1 MKTGKPP
8 LEFEV
13 EATVGSFTLQAQGSI
28 ADGIT
33 ALFGAS
39 GSGKTTLLHVLA
51 GLQVVNH
58 GSIQLR
64 GEHLLDSG
72 RGFCLPPEKR
82 RIGVV
87 FQEGR
92 LFPHLNVGENMRFGM
107 RSDVQ
112 GAPEFDDVTAL
123 LELRDIL
130 HRRGNGLSGGERQRV
145 ALARALLAAPR
156 LLLLDEPLA
165 SLDRARRAAILPYLR
180 MLPERYGIPALYV
193 SHDLTE
199 VLSLTDRLIV
209 LDHGRVIGSGSYRDL
224 ALSDDLV
231 GRASPLAKTNVL
243 RGEVTKVEGE
253 MCWVKVTNPRT
264 KSSTTALEIGA
275 IAKAQEVGSTV
286 RLLIGAEELVLATGD
301 VGSTSIQNHIPG
313 RVLRRTDGESESV
326 IEIEALSGGT
336 NLLAEVTLRSAN
348 QLELNRGAKLT
359 VLFKATAVK
368 VQRSAQSSIN
378 C

>member
-1 MKTGKPP
+1 MTTSKPA
-8 LEFEV
+8 LEFDV
-13 EATVGSFTLQAQGSI
+13 ETTSGSFTLKAQGAI
-28 ADGIT
+28 EEGIT

-39 GSGKTTLLHVLA
+39 GSGKTTLLHLLA
-51 GLQVVNH
+51 GLQAVNH

-64 GEHLLDSG
+64 GECLLDSK

-82 RIGVV
+82 QVGVV

-92 LFPHLNVGENMRFGM
+92 LFPHLNVEENMRFGM
-107 RSDVQ
+107 RSAAP
-112 GAPEFDDVTAL
+112 GAPEFDDVTSL
-123 LELRDIL
+123 LELGDVL
-130 HRRGNGLSGGERQRV
+130 QRRCKGLSGGERQRV

-199 VLSLTDRLIV
+199 VLSLTDQMIV
-209 LDHGRVIGSGSYRDL
+209 LDHGRVVGSGSYRDL

-231 GRASPLAKTNVL
+231 GRASPLGKTNVL
-243 RGEVTKVEGE
+243 LGEVTKVEGE
-253 MCWVKVTNPRT
+253 MCWVKVTDSETESNP
-264 KSSTTALEIGA
+264 APLEIGA
-275 IAKAQEVGSTV
+275 IAKAQEVGSSV

-301 VGSTSIQNHIPG
+301 VGATSIQNNVAG

-336 NLLAEVTLRSAN
+336 RLLAEVTLRSAK
-348 QLELNRGAKLT
+348 QLQLNPGANLA

-368 VQRSAQSSIN
+368 VQRN
-378 C
+378 G